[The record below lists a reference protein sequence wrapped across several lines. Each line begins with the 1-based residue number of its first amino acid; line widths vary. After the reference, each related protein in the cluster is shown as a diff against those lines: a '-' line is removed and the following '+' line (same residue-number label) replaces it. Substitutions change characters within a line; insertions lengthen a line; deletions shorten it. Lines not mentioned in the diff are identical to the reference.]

1 MFGSRTIGTA
11 FAVVLLLTGSAI
23 AALDDNPGQPGADTP
38 LGRILNDWERRSSAR
53 SSVDVRFTR
62 TDRHTMWG
70 DKENYTG
77 RVVLLP
83 KGLALVEMMKRDRA
97 GQMGE
102 TDRFVWTSEEFHQFR
117 AERKEHIIWPIAEKD
132 RGRLPA
138 DLALPFCWHL
148 SAAGLKSRYRIELLK
163 ELPETWLFRIK
174 PLSESSRQAF
184 STAFLYVD
192 RATYLPRRYYLI
204 SPDGKSTQ
212 DFRVTEVRATQPTP
226 ADLLPVLEDADWN
239 VSRINK
245 DSTMSWFSSFF
256 KPDLLP

>member
-1 MFGSRTIGTA
+1 MAASRTIGTA
-11 FAVVLLLTGSAI
+11 FSFVLLFTCGATASA
-23 AALDDNPGQPGADTP
+23 DDHSAQPDADTG
-38 LGRILNDWERRSSAR
+38 LGRILSDWERRSSAR
-53 SSVDVRFTR
+53 LSVDVRFTR

-97 GQMGE
+97 GQVGE
-102 TDRFVWTSEEFHQFR
+102 TDRFVWTTEEFHQFR
-117 AERKEHIIWPIAEKD
+117 AERKEHIIRPIAEKD

-138 DLALPFCWHL
+138 VIALPFYWHL
-148 SAAGLKSRYRIELLK
+148 SAEGLKSRYRIELFK

-174 PLSESSRQAF
+174 PLSENGQQSF
-184 STAFLYVD
+184 STAFLYLD
-192 RATYLPRRYYLI
+192 RMTYLPRRYYLI

-212 DFRVTEVRATQPTP
+212 DFSVTEVRATQPTL
-226 ADLLPVLEDADWN
+226 ADLLPVLEDADWS

-245 DSTMSWFSSFF
+245 DSTMGWLSSFF